1 MLLPVHDI
9 HGRLRFTLAAIR
21 GDRRRT
27 ASLRAR
33 VRAIEGVSNAT
44 ANPLTGSLIV
54 QYDGARRT
62 RERILASLD
71 GGPSALPEPAAMV
84 IPCAGT
90 LAEILAKAVAER
102 MVEHAIRIA
111 LAAVI

>member
-1 MLLPVHDI
+1 
-9 HGRLRFTLAAIR
+9 
-21 GDRRRT
+21 
-27 ASLRAR
+27 
-33 VRAIEGVSNAT
+33 
-44 ANPLTGSLIV
+44 
-54 QYDGARRT
+54 
-62 RERILASLD
+62 
-71 GGPSALPEPAAMV
+71 MV